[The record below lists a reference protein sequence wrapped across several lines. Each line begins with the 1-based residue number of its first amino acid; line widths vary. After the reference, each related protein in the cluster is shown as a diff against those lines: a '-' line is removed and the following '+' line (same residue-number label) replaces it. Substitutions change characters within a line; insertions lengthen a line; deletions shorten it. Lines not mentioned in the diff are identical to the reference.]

1 MTLFYFTGLYCEGH
15 HTFLKIHEFYI
26 VVITKLVTLIGF
38 SNDLLT
44 IFVLTVFLC
53 FHTYIIRNIGF
64 QVKDGKRKG
73 GNNLRF
79 LIVYFYHFRK
89 GVSSYN
95 I

>member
-1 MTLFYFTGLYCEGH
+1 MT
-15 HTFLKIHEFYI
+15 K
-26 VVITKLVTLIGF
+26 VIPLITVR
-38 SNDLLT
+38 NDLLT